1 MVAEGSKATSRV
13 ASDSDNS
20 DWDDDVFEVP
30 KIRFEIKASGKSL
43 ASMDELK
50 AAVKTLNELANT
62 NQLVKPNSRRQLM
75 KAHQQVT
82 RKEPEIPECHKFSD
96 SFEVVDEGCNH
107 FEISPVVEEEEEEE
121 DESPAIRTVLPEN
134 LIVDNEGRRSRGAL
148 TTTSIG
154 IALSTSLI
162 SAMLILPILYVL
174 GYL

>member
-1 MVAEGSKATSRV
+1 MVAESSKATSRV

-30 KIRFEIKASGKSL
+30 KIKFEIKASGKSL

-50 AAVKTLNELANT
+50 AAVKTLNKLANT

-96 SFEVVDEGCNH
+96 SFEVVDESCNH
-107 FEISPVVEEEEEEE
+107 FEISPVVEEEEEE
-121 DESPAIRTVLPEN
+121 ESPAIRTVLPEN